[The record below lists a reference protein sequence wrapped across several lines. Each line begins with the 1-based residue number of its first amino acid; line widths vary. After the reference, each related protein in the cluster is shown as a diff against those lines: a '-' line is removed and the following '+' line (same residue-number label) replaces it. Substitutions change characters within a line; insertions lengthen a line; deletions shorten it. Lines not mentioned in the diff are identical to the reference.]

1 MIRQDAKLPISRF
14 VELIDIPRRTYHYRL
29 AKHRAGL
36 AAKGP
41 WPAPVVDVIEPSVA
55 KYAGD
60 WPAWGHRK
68 IWALMAHDA
77 HPHAA
82 SMSSVRRAMARRGL
96 LQPVRYQA
104 ERRQLAQARRA
115 VFVDPPTRRNRV
127 WQMDFSEF
135 ESSAGG
141 IWRIGGVVDY
151 VAKPA
156 LTCRVATTQTA
167 TDMIAALDAAVDEAE
182 TLLGCS
188 LVDECVDAETGEI
201 EPIAVVTDN
210 GPAMRSVAVARWF
223 AARPHFVHVRTRHK
237 SPQTNGAIERFFG
250 SLKYEHLYRQDI
262 ADGDQLAIEVESFRD
277 VYNRIRPHEHLDW
290 HRPADVYLDD
300 PTNPQ
305 ILKLSSPESEQGT

>member
-1 MIRQDAKLPISRF
+1 MIRQEAKLPISRF

-29 AKHRAGL
+29 AKHRVGL
-36 AAKGP
+36 PAKGP

-55 KYAGD
+55 KYAGE

-68 IWALMAHDA
+68 IWALMVHDG

-82 SMSSVRRAMARRGL
+82 SMSSVRRAMARRDL

-104 ERRQLAQARRA
+104 ERRQIAQARRA

-135 ESSAGG
+135 ESNAGG

-156 LTCRVATTQTA
+156 LACRVATTQTA

-182 TLLGCS
+182 ALLGCS
-188 LVDECVDAETGEI
+188 LVAECVDPVTGEI

-237 SPQTNGAIERFFG
+237 SPQTNGVIERFFG
-250 SLKYEHLYRQDI
+250 SLKYEHLYRKDI

-277 VYNRIRPHEHLDW
+277 TYNRIRPHEHLDW
-290 HRPADVYLDD
+290 HRPLDAYLDD

-305 ILKLSSPESEQGT
+305 ILKPSPPETEQGT